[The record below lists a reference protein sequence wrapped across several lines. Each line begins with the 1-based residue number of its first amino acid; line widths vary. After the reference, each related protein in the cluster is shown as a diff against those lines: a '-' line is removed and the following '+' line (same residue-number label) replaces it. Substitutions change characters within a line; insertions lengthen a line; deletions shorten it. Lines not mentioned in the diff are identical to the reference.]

1 MPITKEALELAIKAV
16 EESIARIDRGVLL
29 FGSLVAIGVTGE
41 TILGVRHWI
50 KDGQLRDLRSIESHM
65 HENETLSLQGKIAD
79 ANARAKG
86 AEALVASADAASRDA
101 VAKVATAEARIK
113 EAEARAA
120 EAKLELE
127 KFKMPRTIGLVGQER
142 MVKALEVFPGTPF
155 DLTVGSDSESV
166 DLMRIV
172 QSVLVRAG
180 WKQVAADG
188 AIGLSNSNPLIGI
201 TLSSG
206 ILLSSA

>member
-86 AEALVASADAASRDA
+86 AEALVASTDAASRDA

-120 EAKLELE
+120 EAKLELDGNRSSPFSQRRQGTSRLSWFYLGRSNFARPQSE
-127 KFKMPRTIGLVGQER
+127 RDSTRQSKQASRRMESYSHTRLV
-142 MVKALEVFPGTPF
+142 LSWTP
-155 DLTVGSDSESV
+155 
-166 DLMRIV
+166 
-172 QSVLVRAG
+172 
-180 WKQVAADG
+180 ADT
-188 AIGLSNSNPLIGI
+188 P
-201 TLSSG
+201 TTP
-206 ILLSSA
+206 